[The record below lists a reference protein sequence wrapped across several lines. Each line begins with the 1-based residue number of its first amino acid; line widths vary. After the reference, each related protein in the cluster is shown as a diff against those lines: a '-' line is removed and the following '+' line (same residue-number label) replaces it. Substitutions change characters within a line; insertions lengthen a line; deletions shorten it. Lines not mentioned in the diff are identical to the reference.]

1 MNNKFIQQI
10 KCWFTFL
17 FMICSTFSAWGAYAQ
32 TAKVTLQMDNVRME
46 QVMNEI
52 EKQTSYFFIVN
63 KGVDI
68 NRTISINVAD
78 KPLDTALQA
87 MVAGTDTEYKIYQ
100 QNIYLSAAPDKKTA
114 NNGSTKVSGVVRD
127 TKGTPVVGASV
138 VVKGTTIGESSGLDG
153 AFSLQVPAPVETAEL
168 YINFIGYDPVTV
180 KIGTQTFFTITLNEA
195 AEQIEDVVIT
205 GLGTRIKDK

>member
-17 FMICSTFSAWGAYAQ
+17 FIICSTFSAWGAYAQ

-78 KPLDTALQA
+78 KPLGIALQA
-87 MVAGTDTEYKIYQ
+87 MVAGTDTEYKSTSRTFIFPQ
-100 QNIYLSAAPDKKTA
+100 PRTRKPQTTVPQRSAVSCATPKGHPLS
-114 NNGSTKVSGVVRD
+114 GHRWS
-127 TKGTPVVGASV
+127 
-138 VVKGTTIGESSGLDG
+138 
-153 AFSLQVPAPVETAEL
+153 
-168 YINFIGYDPVTV
+168 
-180 KIGTQTFFTITLNEA
+180 
-195 AEQIEDVVIT
+195 
-205 GLGTRIKDK
+205 

>member
-127 TKGTPVVGASV
+127 TKGHPLSGASV
-138 VVKGTTIGESSGLDG
+138 VVGTTIGESSGLDG
-153 AFSLQVPAPVETAEL
+153 AFSLQSPHLLKPPRCDIT
-168 YINFIGYDPVTV
+168 FIGYDPRNSKNRHTNLFYHN
-180 KIGTQTFFTITLNEA
+180 TQRKQPSRLKTW
-195 AEQIEDVVIT
+195 
-205 GLGTRIKDK
+205 

>member
-17 FMICSTFSAWGAYAQ
+17 FIICSTFSAWGAYAQ

-78 KPLDTALQA
+78 KPLGIALQA
-87 MVAGTDTEYKIYQ
+87 MVAGTKTEYKIYQ
-100 QNIYLSAAPDKKTA
+100 QNIYLSVSSDKKAA
-114 NNGSTKVSGVVRD
+114 NNGST
-127 TKGTPVVGASV
+127 
-138 VVKGTTIGESSGLDG
+138 
-153 AFSLQVPAPVETAEL
+153 
-168 YINFIGYDPVTV
+168 
-180 KIGTQTFFTITLNEA
+180 
-195 AEQIEDVVIT
+195 
-205 GLGTRIKDK
+205 

>member
-1 MNNKFIQQI
+1 MNNKFIEQI

-17 FMICSTFSAWGAYAQ
+17 FIICSTFSAWGAYAQ

-78 KPLDTALQA
+78 KPLGIALQA
-87 MVAGTDTEYKIYQ
+87 MVAGTKTEYKIYQ
-100 QNIYLSAAPDKKTA
+100 QNIYLSVSSDKINVLLVDFVLGFRSCKTFIFPYPRTRKPQTTVPQRAA
-114 NNGSTKVSGVVRD
+114 VSCA
-127 TKGTPVVGASV
+127 TPEGHPL
-138 VVKGTTIGESSGLDG
+138 SGHRW
-153 AFSLQVPAPVETAEL
+153 S
-168 YINFIGYDPVTV
+168 
-180 KIGTQTFFTITLNEA
+180 
-195 AEQIEDVVIT
+195 
-205 GLGTRIKDK
+205 

>member
-17 FMICSTFSAWGAYAQ
+17 FIICSTFSAWGAYAQ

-68 NRTISINVAD
+68 NRTISINVGKHGKID
-78 KPLDTALQA
+78 P
-87 MVAGTDTEYKIYQ
+87 VGTDEID
-100 QNIYLSAAPDKKTA
+100 PVKTA
-114 NNGSTKVSGVVRD
+114 
-127 TKGTPVVGASV
+127 
-138 VVKGTTIGESSGLDG
+138 
-153 AFSLQVPAPVETAEL
+153 
-168 YINFIGYDPVTV
+168 
-180 KIGTQTFFTITLNEA
+180 
-195 AEQIEDVVIT
+195 
-205 GLGTRIKDK
+205 

>member
-1 MNNKFIQQI
+1 
-10 KCWFTFL
+10 
-17 FMICSTFSAWGAYAQ
+17 MICSTFSAWGAYAQ

-100 QNIYLSAAPDKKTA
+100 QNIYLSAAPDKKPQTTVPQRSA
-114 NNGSTKVSGVVRD
+114 VSCA
-127 TKGTPVVGASV
+127 TPKGHPL
-138 VVKGTTIGESSGLDG
+138 SGHRW
-153 AFSLQVPAPVETAEL
+153 S
-168 YINFIGYDPVTV
+168 
-180 KIGTQTFFTITLNEA
+180 
-195 AEQIEDVVIT
+195 
-205 GLGTRIKDK
+205 

>member
-78 KPLDTALQA
+78 KPLGIALQA
-87 MVAGTDTEYKIYQ
+87 MVAGTKTFIFPYPRTRKPQ
-100 QNIYLSAAPDKKTA
+100 TTAPQRSAVSCATPKGHPLS
-114 NNGSTKVSGVVRD
+114 GHRWS
-127 TKGTPVVGASV
+127 
-138 VVKGTTIGESSGLDG
+138 
-153 AFSLQVPAPVETAEL
+153 
-168 YINFIGYDPVTV
+168 
-180 KIGTQTFFTITLNEA
+180 
-195 AEQIEDVVIT
+195 
-205 GLGTRIKDK
+205 

>member
-114 NNGSTKVSGVVRD
+114 NNGSTKGQRCRARHQRD
-127 TKGTPVVGASV
+127 TRCRGIGGRKGNDHRRKFRT
-138 VVKGTTIGESSGLDG
+138 
-153 AFSLQVPAPVETAEL
+153 
-168 YINFIGYDPVTV
+168 
-180 KIGTQTFFTITLNEA
+180 
-195 AEQIEDVVIT
+195 
-205 GLGTRIKDK
+205 

>member
-17 FMICSTFSAWGAYAQ
+17 FIICSTFSAWGAYAQ

-78 KPLDTALQA
+78 KPLGIALQA
-87 MVAGTDTEYKIYQ
+87 MVAGTKTEYKIYQ
-100 QNIYLSAAPDKKTA
+100 QNIYLS
-114 NNGSTKVSGVVRD
+114 VSSD
-127 TKGTPVVGASV
+127 
-138 VVKGTTIGESSGLDG
+138 
-153 AFSLQVPAPVETAEL
+153 
-168 YINFIGYDPVTV
+168 
-180 KIGTQTFFTITLNEA
+180 
-195 AEQIEDVVIT
+195 
-205 GLGTRIKDK
+205 

>member
-17 FMICSTFSAWGAYAQ
+17 FIICSTFSAWGAYAQ

-78 KPLDTALQA
+78 KLAPGLYRYF
-87 MVAGTDTEYKIYQ
+87 GTYKSATEYGGTEISKLIIIDDYKH
-100 QNIYLSAAPDKKTA
+100 A
-114 NNGSTKVSGVVRD
+114 TK
-127 TKGTPVVGASV
+127 
-138 VVKGTTIGESSGLDG
+138 
-153 AFSLQVPAPVETAEL
+153 
-168 YINFIGYDPVTV
+168 
-180 KIGTQTFFTITLNEA
+180 
-195 AEQIEDVVIT
+195 
-205 GLGTRIKDK
+205 

>member
-87 MVAGTDTEYKIYQ
+87 MDAGRIPSTKSTS
-100 QNIYLSAAPDKKTA
+100 QNIYLSRSPGQENRKQRIPQRSA
-114 NNGSTKVSGVVRD
+114 VSCA
-127 TKGTPVVGASV
+127 TPKGHPL
-138 VVKGTTIGESSGLDG
+138 SGHRW
-153 AFSLQVPAPVETAEL
+153 S
-168 YINFIGYDPVTV
+168 
-180 KIGTQTFFTITLNEA
+180 
-195 AEQIEDVVIT
+195 
-205 GLGTRIKDK
+205 

>member
-87 MVAGTDTEYKIYQ
+87 MVAGTDTEYKSTSRTFIFPQ
-100 QNIYLSAAPDKKTA
+100 PRTRKPQTTVPQRSAVSCATPKGHPLS
-114 NNGSTKVSGVVRD
+114 GHRWS
-127 TKGTPVVGASV
+127 
-138 VVKGTTIGESSGLDG
+138 
-153 AFSLQVPAPVETAEL
+153 
-168 YINFIGYDPVTV
+168 
-180 KIGTQTFFTITLNEA
+180 
-195 AEQIEDVVIT
+195 
-205 GLGTRIKDK
+205 

>member
-63 KGVDI
+63 KGCLLYTSPSPRDG
-68 NRTISINVAD
+68 R
-78 KPLDTALQA
+78 
-87 MVAGTDTEYKIYQ
+87 
-100 QNIYLSAAPDKKTA
+100 LSRMP
-114 NNGSTKVSGVVRD
+114 
-127 TKGTPVVGASV
+127 
-138 VVKGTTIGESSGLDG
+138 SS
-153 AFSLQVPAPVETAEL
+153 A
-168 YINFIGYDPVTV
+168 
-180 KIGTQTFFTITLNEA
+180 
-195 AEQIEDVVIT
+195 
-205 GLGTRIKDK
+205 